1 MVFYS
6 TEARIS
12 KDPIVGLIQEASND
26 KDPTKLLAI
35 VGAAHADDGK
45 LLVPDAVNE
54 AAREISI
61 NGLDMTY
68 CPTPG
73 IPELGALL
81 SEEIL
86 GKKTLSIL
94 ESKHI
99 HKAEIVTAGG
109 TNAISIALS
118 ALCNKD
124 DVIISHNPHWAGYD
138 SVALGTERKAIVN
151 FEILDKDANFNI
163 QSFKDTLGFSCEKYP
178 HSKIVLLLNTPFDN
192 PLGKNYGETAWEQM
206 AQAIYRQRLTDIE
219 RGLPEREI
227 IMIIDTA
234 YLDYGPG
241 GKDYSRLSFLP
252 KFLLSV
258 NGPETNKDKF
268 NIVIAGTVSKSF
280 AMYGARVGVATLLTA
295 NIDHANLWRDTVGG
309 VIRGTFSNASRTGQE
324 IALKVLK
331 DMAKLANVHEFQKQV
346 SDLIVERSQVFMQ
359 ALGAGAD
366 APIMPIANGL
376 EIIRPDGGFFVSLRI
391 EDRQFARKLFDACLE
406 EHFYVPLISSKYLR
420 IPTCGLSSNKLEAVA
435 KRILE
440 ISNRIKT
447 GVS

>member
-26 KDPTKLLAI
+26 KDPNKLLAI

-45 LLVPDAVNE
+45 LLVPAAVNE
-54 AAREISI
+54 IAAELAHG
-61 NGLDMTY
+61 GLDMTY

-99 HKAEIVTAGG
+99 YKAEIVTAGG

-118 ALCNKD
+118 ALTTKD

-138 SVALGTERKAIVN
+138 SVALGTERKALVN
-151 FEILDKDANFNI
+151 FEILDKDGNFNI
-163 QSFKDTLGFSCEKYP
+163 QSFIDTLAFSCEKAP
-178 HSKIVLLLNTPFDN
+178 NAKIVFLLNTPFDN
-192 PLGKNYGETAWEQM
+192 PLGKDYGEAAWEQM
-206 AQAIYRQRLTDIE
+206 AQAIYRQRLTDAG

-227 IMIIDTA
+227 VLIIDTA
-234 YLDYGPG
+234 YLDFGPG
-241 GKDYSRLSFLP
+241 GKDYSRLNFLP
-252 KFLLSV
+252 KFFLTA
-258 NGPETNKDKF
+258 NGPETNKDKL

-280 AMYGARVGVATLLTA
+280 AMYGARVGVATLLTS
-295 NIDHANLWRDTVGG
+295 NIDHANQWRDTVGG

-324 IALKVLK
+324 IALRILK
-331 DMAKLANVHEFQKQV
+331 DMSKLASVHEFQKEV

-359 ALGAGAD
+359 ALGASGNEA
-366 APIMPIANGL
+366 IMPIANGL
-376 EIIRPDGGFFVSLRI
+376 EVIRPDGGFFVSLRI
-391 EDRQFARKLFDACLE
+391 NDREFARKLFNECLE
-406 EHFYVPLISSKYLR
+406 QHFYVPLISSKFLR
-420 IPTCGLSSNKLEAVA
+420 VPTCGMSAAKLEAVA

-440 ISNRIKT
+440 ISSRIKSN
-447 GVS
+447 VA